1 MGFKRPFFHFLFV
14 AFFYFFLQHSS
25 PRTNPQHTE
34 LTAGGIVLTP
44 AQRGGGFRFKSH
56 LCHEDS
62 VTSPSNILKAK
73 YLPPVDM

>member
-62 VTSPSNILKAK
+62 VTSPSNDSKSQVFA
-73 YLPPVDM
+73 PC